1 MSKASTRKISY
12 RYISKAACPQIEPL
26 LQSTLVTSSTGVLML
41 RAVHPRINL
50 VEQAGVVRPR
60 SSSLASIGRGM
71 GTSAGHGT
79 TSAMLVGTVI
89 DVRLSS
95 GLHGVSDVR
104 AGAGVGGGA
113 GVVAVRGAAG
123 VDSS

>member
-1 MSKASTRKISY
+1 
-12 RYISKAACPQIEPL
+12 
-26 LQSTLVTSSTGVLML
+26 ML